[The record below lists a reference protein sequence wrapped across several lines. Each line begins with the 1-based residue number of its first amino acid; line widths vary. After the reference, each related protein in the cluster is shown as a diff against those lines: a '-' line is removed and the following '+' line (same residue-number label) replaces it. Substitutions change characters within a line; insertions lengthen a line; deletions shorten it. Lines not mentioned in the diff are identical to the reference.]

1 MLEKFRAAKREEI
14 ERLIRESPRGEALE
28 RPVSSAKKELFS
40 GALKK
45 KRDRGGHA
53 VIAEYKRASPS
64 KGDINL
70 TLMPDKAA
78 QMYAAA
84 GAAAISVLTEPQY
97 FGGQLDFLEEMS
109 GAGLPLLR
117 KDFIF
122 HPLQV
127 AATARTAASALL
139 VIVRMLDDSSFK
151 EIIDACQKVGL
162 EAVVEVFSKQ
172 DLDRAQALNV
182 EIIQVN
188 NRDLETLKTDF
199 EISRQ
204 LIPYKREGEVWISAS
219 GYGLRAQIDAMGSLG
234 FDAFLVGTSLM
245 SNEDPGHVLAGLTG
259 K

>member
-1 MLEKFRAAKREEI
+1 MLEKFREAKREEV
-14 ERLIRESPRGEALE
+14 ERLIREGVGGDDAALSTC
-28 RPVSSAKKELFS
+28 PAPKESFS
-40 GALKK
+40 LALKK
-45 KRDRGGHA
+45 KRDRVGHA

-70 TLMPDKAA
+70 TLMPDEAA
-78 QMYAAA
+78 HMYAAA
-84 GAAAISVLTEPQY
+84 GASAISVLTESQY
-97 FGGQLDFLEEMS
+97 FGGQLEFLEGMN

-127 AATARTAASALL
+127 EATAKTAASALL
-139 VIVRMLDDSSFK
+139 VIVRMLDDDSFK
-151 EIIDACQKVGL
+151 EIIDTCQKVGL
-162 EAVVEVFSKQ
+162 EPVVEVFSKE
-172 DLDRAQALNV
+172 DLNRAQSLNV